1 MVELRVIVSD
11 EIAEHLSERAREEQT
26 TPEQLASE
34 AVRTFLGP
42 GAAPASDG
50 LPRFIGL
57 GRSGRS
63 DISERAEEIL
73 RADFG
78 A

>member
-1 MVELRVIVSD
+1 MVELRLIVSD
-11 EIAEHLSERAREEQT
+11 EVAEHLAERAREEQT
-26 TPEQLASE
+26 TPEQLASQ

-42 GAAPASDG
+42 GAAPADG
-50 LPRFIGL
+50 HLPRFIGL

-63 DISERAEEIL
+63 DVSERAEEIL

>member
-1 MVELRVIVSD
+1 MIVSD
-11 EIAEHLSERAREEQT
+11 DVAEHLSERAREEQT
-26 TPEQLASE
+26 TPEQLASQ

-42 GAAPASDG
+42 GATPTDG
-50 LPRFIGL
+50 RRPRFIGL

>member
-11 EIAEHLSERAREEQT
+11 EVAEHLAERAREEQT
-26 TPEQLASE
+26 TPEQLASQ
-34 AVRTFLGP
+34 AVQTFLGP
-42 GAAPASDG
+42 GAAPADG
-50 LPRFIGL
+50 QLPRFIGL
-57 GRSGRS
+57 GRSGRN